1 MNAEIQRLADKH
13 GLENEQVQAAIWV
26 GIRGELLGLEQTAG
40 AVSCPRLHRRYAG

>member
-26 GIRGELLGLEQTAG
+26 GIRGELLGLKQTVG
-40 AVSCPRLHRRYAG
+40 GSILPRLYRRYAG